1 MSDKKKIIITTVLLV
16 VLIFLISIL
25 YVNVISVKRAN
36 NILSREMEKLV
47 EENKE
52 SVFTIKKVVL
62 YSSAEYEDL
71 SEEQNL
77 QDISIHQ
84 YTDIAIYI
92 SNDETQDGSIK
103 AQNTPYKLTEE
114 NTVSELYIDDIKVES
129 KSELGTKFINY
140 KNPLDVGIYRNITE
154 TKDRIDFEVIH
165 KNEDNKNDYSKPT
178 FFTDCSNPITVGMLN
193 KNILEHC
200 TASNDGTLELNGSIL
215 KNAGIDLE
223 QLDTKISFKVHLKNN
238 LNEEFI
244 ANVVIDN
251 DLGNGANTIYDGYLL
266 KVLSSDDLNLK
277 FLKKP

>member
-71 SEEQNL
+71 SVEQNL